1 MTYSIAPSL
10 LQDVTTQRAVIAG
23 LADDSPELAAA
34 LVIWSGLVDA
44 VIIDIETQIAGYHG
58 PSRRAL
64 LDWSG
69 EWSDAYTDA
78 ADIVSQRDMINAART
93 SITV

>member
-1 MTYSIAPSL
+1 MTYSIAASL
-10 LQDVTTQRAVIAG
+10 VQDVTTQRAVIAG

-34 LVIWSGLVDA
+34 LVVWSGIVDA

-58 PSRRAL
+58 PKRRAL

-69 EWSDAYTDA
+69 EWADAYTDA
-78 ADIVSQRDMINAART
+78 ADIAEQRDMINAART

>member
-1 MTYSIAPSL
+1 MTYSIAASL

-64 LDWSG
+64 LEWSG
-69 EWSDAYTDA
+69 EWADAYATP
-78 ADIVSQRDMINAART
+78 ADMPGARVMIQAARV
-93 SITV
+93 SIEV

>member
-1 MTYSIAPSL
+1 MTYSIAASL

-23 LADDSPELAAA
+23 LADDAPELAAA
-34 LVIWSGLVDA
+34 LVVWSGIVDA
-44 VIIDIETQIAGYHG
+44 VIIDIETQIAGYSG

-69 EWSDAYTDA
+69 EWADAYTDA
-78 ADIVSQRDMINAART
+78 ADIVSQRDMIQAART

>member
-1 MTYSIAPSL
+1 MTYSIAASL

-44 VIIDIETQIAGYHG
+44 VIIDIETQIAGYPG
-58 PSRRAL
+58 PVRRGL
-64 LDWSG
+64 PDWSG
-69 EWSDAYTDA
+69 EWSEA
-78 ADIVSQRDMINAART
+78 
-93 SITV
+93 